1 MAGATMTRAR
11 PTAGR
16 GDGPAP
22 DAGAEAEAKPAKGK
36 RKVLILV
43 ALVAIAG
50 LAVVAYPKLSHKKA
64 PNAHAAA
71 TAVANGPIESLDPV
85 TVNLSDGHLL
95 QVGVA
100 VQLTLAADAKKVTAA
115 DPRILD
121 AVISTFSALT
131 YPGLLG
137 TAGHE
142 QARQQIEAR
151 LRGLFPPVAGAPQV
165 AGVYFTSFVMQ

>member
-16 GDGPAP
+16 GDGSAP
-22 DAGAEAEAKPAKGK
+22 GAEAEAKPAKGK

-43 ALVAIAG
+43 ALLAIAG
-50 LAVVAYPKLSHKKA
+50 VAVVAYPKLSHKKA
-64 PNAHAAA
+64 PNAHSAA

-121 AVISTFSALT
+121 AVISTFSSLT